1 MTKVSVARA
10 RVLIARARVSGARTG
25 ARRCTHRS
33 DVGVDGVR
41 RSRRGRRLEVIGY
54 RRHGRYHR
62 INVLRSL
69 GKQATGIAVGS
80 EDNGGR
86 ADGHRRDRGQR
97 RSTARRTDEHWC

>member
-1 MTKVSVARA
+1 MSVARA

-25 ARRCTHRS
+25 ARRGTHRS

-62 INVLRSL
+62 INVFRSCVE
-69 GKQATGIAVGS
+69 QTTEIAVGS
-80 EDNGGR
+80 VDDGGR
-86 ADGHRRDRGQR
+86 ALGHCRDRG
-97 RSTARRTDEHWC
+97 